1 MVLACVL
8 FVIGLLMLYYG
19 AEWLVKGASSLA
31 RSLGLTPLVIG
42 LTVVAFGT
50 SAPELVVSIISSFQE
65 KSMIAVGN
73 VVGSNICNIALVL
86 GLASL
91 FMPIKSNESVV
102 KRDIP
107 IMLGISLYLMLI
119 SLNSTIGRLE
129 GATLLCGI
137 IIYVC
142 LNYYYAVKGTKQAS
156 SREKFSKELAAE
168 DVEHIPSRARQIALI
183 VAGIL
188 FVVAGAQVLIDSA
201 VKIMHTFGISEKF
214 IGLTVVALGTSLPE
228 LLGGKKAY
236 SPAFYST
243 GIFIVSILIGMG
255 AGLITGCIGAG
266 GGFIIA
272 PALMSAGIKGILA
285 VGTDLF
291 HIFAKAI
298 MGSVI
303 HRKLGNVSV
312 PLAIVFLIGAIIG
325 ATAGGVL
332 NRVLYEI
339 NPVLSDA
346 FITTV
351 YSLMLG
357 FLGTYALIDF
367 LKARKAPGTAD
378 EGAHGGKSE
387 GADMG
392 GLPKKLQAVKIPPLV
407 KFDFDLVPGGR
418 GISWVFLVLSGALV
432 GLAAGIMGVG
442 GGFLTFP
449 IFVYVLGVSSMTTV
463 GTDIFQI
470 VFTAGYASISQYAIY
485 GFIFYTLAMGMLLG
499 SLLGIQVGALVTKVV
514 PGITIRGFYAMA
526 VLAGFINRIFAL
538 PAKLNAMDVIKIDP
552 GTASVLESI
561 GVWAFFIVIGVF
573 SVWVIGTFLTNIP
586 KLKGEEV

>member
-1 MVLACVL
+1 MRFFQQWGQFMMFGANAFARWEIDNANSILRSRKRLLVL
-8 FVIGLLMLYYG
+8 FLCLLPVI
-19 AEWLVKGASSLA
+19 
-31 RSLGLTPLVIG
+31 LGGI
-42 LTVVAFGT
+42 AF
-50 SAPELVVSIISSFQE
+50 ADPVSD
-65 KSMIAVGN
+65 A
-73 VVGSNICNIALVL
+73 
-86 GLASL
+86 
-91 FMPIKSNESVV
+91 
-102 KRDIP
+102 
-107 IMLGISLYLMLI
+107 
-119 SLNSTIGRLE
+119 
-129 GATLLCGI
+129 
-137 IIYVC
+137 
-142 LNYYYAVKGTKQAS
+142 
-156 SREKFSKELAAE
+156 
-168 DVEHIPSRARQIALI
+168 
-183 VAGIL
+183 
-188 FVVAGAQVLIDSA
+188 
-201 VKIMHTFGISEKF
+201 
-214 IGLTVVALGTSLPE
+214 LPE

-312 PLAIVFLIGAIIG
+312 PLAVVFLLGAIIG
-325 ATAGGVL
+325 ATLGGVI

-351 YSLMLG
+351 YALMLG
-357 FLGTYALIDF
+357 FLGTYAMMDY
-367 LKARKAPGTAD
+367 LKARKSGNTGD
-378 EGAHGGKSE
+378 AHGGGHGKSE
-387 GADMG
+387 GAEL
-392 GLPKKLQAVKIPPLV
+392 GLLSKKIQAVNIPPKV
-407 KFDFDLVPGGR
+407 RFDFDLTPEGR
-418 GISWVFLVLSGALV
+418 SISWVFLVLSGALV

-470 VFTAGYASISQYAIY
+470 VFTAGYAGISQYAIY

-499 SLLGIQVGALVTKVV
+499 SLLGIQIGAMVTKVV

-526 VLAGFINRIFAL
+526 VLAGFVNRIFAL
-538 PAKLNAMDVIKIDP
+538 PAKLGEMGVIPISKGLG
-552 GTASVLESI
+552 GTLDTI
-561 GVWAFFIVIGVF
+561 GIYAFFIVIGGF
-573 SVWVIGTFLTNIP
+573 SVWVIGTFLKNI
-586 KLKGEEV
+586 KALKGEVTAS

>member
-1 MVLACVL
+1 MNFFKQWGRFMMMGAVAHAKWEINVSNTIFGDKKRLFILA
-8 FVIGLLMLYYG
+8 ML
-19 AEWLVKGASSLA
+19 
-31 RSLGLTPLVIG
+31 TIP
-42 LTVVAFGT
+42 
-50 SAPELVVSIISSFQE
+50 
-65 KSMIAVGN
+65 
-73 VVGSNICNIALVL
+73 AL
-86 GLASL
+86 LASIA
-91 FMPIKSNESVV
+91 FA
-102 KRDIP
+102 DQ
-107 IMLGISLYLMLI
+107 
-119 SLNSTIGRLE
+119 IG
-129 GATLLCGI
+129 GA
-137 IIYVC
+137 
-142 LNYYYAVKGTKQAS
+142 
-156 SREKFSKELAAE
+156 
-168 DVEHIPSRARQIALI
+168 
-183 VAGIL
+183 
-188 FVVAGAQVLIDSA
+188 
-201 VKIMHTFGISEKF
+201 
-214 IGLTVVALGTSLPE
+214 LPE

-312 PLAIVFLIGAIIG
+312 PLAAVFLIGAIVG
-325 ATAGGVL
+325 ATAGGVI

-357 FLGTYALIDF
+357 FLGTYAMADF
-367 LKARKAPGTAD
+367 LKASKAEKGEAPHGGG
-378 EGAHGGKSE
+378 EGAHGGKDE
-387 GADMG
+387 GAEMG
-392 GLPKKLQAVKIPPLV
+392 NLPKKLQGMKIPPMV
-407 KFDFDLVPGGR
+407 KFDYDLTPGGR
-418 GISWVFLVLSGALV
+418 SISWLFLVLSGALV

-449 IFVYVLGVSSMTTV
+449 IFVYILGVSSMTTV

-470 VFTAGYASISQYAIY
+470 VFTAGYAAISQYAIY

-499 SLLGIQVGALVTKVV
+499 SLLGIQIGAMVTKVV
-514 PGITIRGFYAMA
+514 KGITIRGFYAMA
-526 VLAGFINRIFAL
+526 VLAGFVNRIFAL
-538 PAKLNAMDVIKIDP
+538 PAKLGEMDVIPISKQTGAI
-552 GTASVLESI
+552 LETI
-561 GVWAFFIVIGVF
+561 GVWAFFIVIAGF
-573 SVWVIGTFLTNIP
+573 SVWVIGTFLANI
-586 KLKGEEV
+586 KVLKGEEAKS